1 MDKQGIPEQNFNDY
15 MGMASNEAVQAQL
28 STGEKVM
35 FSCVVIKLNR
45 WGLKQDRTLLLTN

>member
-1 MDKQGIPEQNFNDY
+1 MESQGIPEQKFNDY

-28 STGEKVM
+28 STGEKVI